1 MKTMKHFFA
10 FVLVALISFNT
21 SFASNT
27 DNEDEITK
35 LRASVENASNWSVY
49 ADAAERCIEL
59 QTNLSEAYVWLET
72 AIEMSPNARNF
83 ELKGDYL
90 RLNGADDMAIEAYRQ
105 AILKGINDDTF
116 DIASVQKKILKLS
129 R

>member
-1 MKTMKHFFA
+1 MKTLKYFFA
-10 FVLVALISFNT
+10 FIFVALVSLNT
-21 SFASNT
+21 TFATNT

-35 LRASVENASNWSVY
+35 LRASVENADNWSTY

-59 QTNLSEAYVWLET
+59 KTNLSEAYVWLET
-72 AIEMSPNARNF
+72 AIQMAPNARNY

-90 RLNGADDMAIEAYRQ
+90 KLNGAKDMAVEAYRQ
-105 AILKGINDDTF
+105 AILKGLNDDTF
-116 DIASVQKKILKLS
+116 DIQNVQKKLLKLT